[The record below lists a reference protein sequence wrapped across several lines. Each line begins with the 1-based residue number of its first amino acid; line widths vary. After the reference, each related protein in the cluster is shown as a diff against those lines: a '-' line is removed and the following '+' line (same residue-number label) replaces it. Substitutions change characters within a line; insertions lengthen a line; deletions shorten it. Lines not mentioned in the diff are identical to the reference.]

1 MLLSGAAMETS
12 LFLAKV
18 FGLYFMV
25 TGLVAPLRRKDLM
38 AMVEQLFENRPLIF
52 VLSFVGFVIGLLLV
66 VSHNVWLAGWP
77 VVVTILAWLVLLKA
91 LVYLLLPFETLE
103 RLIRRFGLIRR
114 LNREA
119 WFTIGGAIS
128 FLLGVFLAGKGFQ
141 IF

>member
-1 MLLSGAAMETS
+1 METS

-18 FGLYFMV
+18 FGLYLIVM
-25 TGLVAPLRRKDLM
+25 GLVAPLRRKDLM

-52 VLSFVGFVIGLLLV
+52 ILSFVGFVIGLLLV

-114 LNREA
+114 LNREP
-119 WFTIGGAIS
+119 WFTVAGVIS
-128 FLLGVFLAGKGFQ
+128 LLLGVFLAGKGFQ